1 MFEDYLEHPDRHPKN
16 AQLLAKYQNDIDKL
30 SEIFTEDD
38 LLHLMTQEQ
47 PDGIRKMRPSLASI
61 EIFAISASMSNQINF
76 FQNTDYL
83 EKWCALQCKEFEV
96 LAINIYGRTSIKQN
110 KIPDKTL
117 KEIDVFLEILL
128 DKASKDST
136 HPFSTFLTTLNTLV
150 DEKTYQNSELVH
162 CDGKASMLSHNST
175 LKDTCE
181 NITKYITSSDFINS
195 LPKVSN
201 LAPRDTALLFFARFC
216 DEFYFTFLF
225 KTIDLMKNDGLIKN
239 NYLNHPNMIQLITL
253 AMIPCEVM
261 RPVINEKGYTATL
274 TSPDKFVFNETIP
287 RNKENLTG
295 IQKNI
300 NQILYKTYI
309 YIALLIFPE
318 WKPTAKE
325 IILFLEG
332 KSLAVKKNGPTI
344 KGLLDLKSTALGLP
358 SKIND
363 VGRLSKEEYVTRLLS
378 LARAK

>member
-1 MFEDYLEHPDRHPKN
+1 MFEKYLEHPKREQKN
-16 AQLLAKYQNDIDKL
+16 ADLLAKYQKDIDKL

-47 PDGIRKMRPSLASI
+47 PDGTRKMRPSLAAI
-61 EIFAISASMSNQINF
+61 EIFAPSALLSNYINF
-76 FQNTDYL
+76 FQYTDYL
-83 EKWCALQCKEFEV
+83 EKWCVLQREEFKV
-96 LAINIYGRTSIKQN
+96 LAINIYGHNSNKQN

-117 KEIDVFLEILL
+117 KEIDAFLKSLL
-128 DKASKDST
+128 NKAPNDPT
-136 HPFSTFLTTLNTLV
+136 HPIFTLLNILDTLV
-150 DEKTYQNSELVH
+150 DEKTYQSNKPYIWN
-162 CDGKASMLSHNST
+162 GKFWMHIHNKALKISHR
-175 LKDTCE
+175 KI
-181 NITKYITSSDFINS
+181 ITYIKSSDFTNS
-195 LPKVSN
+195 LPKISN
-201 LAPRDTALLFFARFC
+201 LEAQDAALLFFARFC
-216 DEFYFTFLF
+216 DEFYFHFLLQILD
-225 KTIDLMKNDGLIKN
+225 KMKNSGLIKDN
-239 NYLNHPNMIQLITL
+239 CLNHPAMFQLITL
-253 AMIPCEVM
+253 AMLPHEVM
-261 RPVINEKGYTATL
+261 QHFINEKDTAITL
-274 TSPDKFVFNETIP
+274 TSPDRFVIDETIP

-332 KSLAVKKNGPTI
+332 KSKTV

-363 VGRLSKEEYVTRLLS
+363 VGRLSKNEYVTRLLS
-378 LARAK
+378 LAQTK

>member
-1 MFEDYLEHPDRHPKN
+1 MFENYPKPPKREQKN
-16 AQLLAKYQNDIDKL
+16 ADLLAKYQKDIDKL

-47 PDGIRKMRPSLASI
+47 PDGTRKMRPSLAAI
-61 EIFAISASMSNQINF
+61 EIFAPSALLSNYIIF
-76 FQNTDYL
+76 FQYTDYL
-83 EKWCALQCKEFEV
+83 EKWCVLQREEFKV
-96 LAINIYGRTSIKQN
+96 LAINIYGHNSNKQN

-117 KEIDVFLEILL
+117 KEIDAFLKSLL
-128 DKASKDST
+128 NKAPNDPT
-136 HPFSTFLTTLNTLV
+136 HPIFTLLNILDTLV
-150 DEKTYQNSELVH
+150 DEKTYQSNKPYIWN
-162 CDGKASMLSHNST
+162 GKFSMHIHNKALKISHR
-175 LKDTCE
+175 KI
-181 NITKYITSSDFINS
+181 ITYIKSSDFTNS
-195 LPKVSN
+195 LPKISN
-201 LAPRDTALLFFARFC
+201 LEAQDAALLFFARFC
-216 DEFYFTFLF
+216 DEFYFHFLLQILD
-225 KTIDLMKNDGLIKN
+225 KMKNSGLIKDN
-239 NYLNHPNMIQLITL
+239 CLNHPAMFQLITL
-253 AMIPCEVM
+253 AMLPHEVM
-261 RPVINEKGYTATL
+261 QHFINEKDTAITL
-274 TSPDKFVFNETIP
+274 TSPDRFVIDETIP

-332 KSLAVKKNGPTI
+332 KSKTV

-363 VGRLSKEEYVTRLLS
+363 VGRLSKNEYVTRLLS
-378 LARAK
+378 LAQTK

>member
-1 MFEDYLEHPDRHPKN
+1 MFENYPKPPKREQKN
-16 AQLLAKYQNDIDKL
+16 ADLLAKYQKDIDKL

-47 PDGIRKMRPSLASI
+47 PDGTRKMRPSLAAI
-61 EIFAISASMSNQINF
+61 EIFAPSALLSNYINF
-76 FQNTDYL
+76 FQYTDYL
-83 EKWCALQCKEFEV
+83 EKWCVLQREEFKV
-96 LAINIYGRTSIKQN
+96 LAINIYGHNSNKQN

-117 KEIDVFLEILL
+117 KEIDAFLKSLL
-128 DKASKDST
+128 NRAPNDPT
-136 HPFSTFLTTLNTLV
+136 HPIFTLLNILDTLV
-150 DEKTYQNSELVH
+150 DEKTYQSNKPYIWN
-162 CDGKASMLSHNST
+162 GKFSMHIHNKALKISHR
-175 LKDTCE
+175 KI
-181 NITKYITSSDFINS
+181 ITYIKSSDFTNS
-195 LPKVSN
+195 LPKISN
-201 LAPRDTALLFFARFC
+201 LEAQDAALLFFARFC
-216 DEFYFTFLF
+216 DEFYFHFLLQILD
-225 KTIDLMKNDGLIKN
+225 KMKNSGLIKDN
-239 NYLNHPNMIQLITL
+239 CLNHPAMFQLITL
-253 AMIPCEVM
+253 AMLPHEVM
-261 RPVINEKGYTATL
+261 QHFINEKDTAITL
-274 TSPDKFVFNETIP
+274 TSPDRFVIDETIP

-332 KSLAVKKNGPTI
+332 KSKTV

-363 VGRLSKEEYVTRLLS
+363 VGRLSKNEYVTRLLS
-378 LARAK
+378 LAQTK

>member
-1 MFEDYLEHPDRHPKN
+1 MFENYPKPPKREQKN
-16 AQLLAKYQNDIDKL
+16 ADLLAKYQKDIDKL

-47 PDGIRKMRPSLASI
+47 PDGTRKMRPSLAAI
-61 EIFAISASMSNQINF
+61 EIFAPSALLSNYINF
-76 FQNTDYL
+76 FQYTDYL
-83 EKWCALQCKEFEV
+83 EKWCVLQHEEFKV
-96 LAINIYGRTSIKQN
+96 LAINIYGHNSNKQN

-117 KEIDVFLEILL
+117 KEIDAFLKSLL
-128 DKASKDST
+128 NKAPNDPT
-136 HPFSTFLTTLNTLV
+136 HPIFTLLNILDTLV
-150 DEKTYQNSELVH
+150 DEKTYQSNKPYIWN
-162 CDGKASMLSHNST
+162 GKFSMHIHNKALKISHR
-175 LKDTCE
+175 KI
-181 NITKYITSSDFINS
+181 ITYIKSSDFTNS
-195 LPKVSN
+195 LPKISN
-201 LAPRDTALLFFARFC
+201 LEAQDAALLFFARFC
-216 DEFYFTFLF
+216 DEFYFHFLLQILD
-225 KTIDLMKNDGLIKN
+225 KMKNSGLIKDN
-239 NYLNHPNMIQLITL
+239 CLNHPAMFQLITL
-253 AMIPCEVM
+253 AMLPHEVM
-261 RPVINEKGYTATL
+261 QHFINEKDTAITL
-274 TSPDKFVFNETIP
+274 TSPDRFVIDETIP

-332 KSLAVKKNGPTI
+332 KSKTV

-363 VGRLSKEEYVTRLLS
+363 VGRLSKNEYVTRLLS
-378 LARAK
+378 LAQTK

>member
-1 MFEDYLEHPDRHPKN
+1 MFENYPKPPKREQKN
-16 AQLLAKYQNDIDKL
+16 ADLLAKYQKDIDKL

-47 PDGIRKMRPSLASI
+47 PDGTRKMRPSLAAI
-61 EIFAISASMSNQINF
+61 EIFAPSALLSNYINF
-76 FQNTDYL
+76 FQYTDYL
-83 EKWCALQCKEFEV
+83 EKWCVLQREEFRV
-96 LAINIYGRTSIKQN
+96 LAINIYGHNSNKQN

-117 KEIDVFLEILL
+117 KEIDAFLKSLL
-128 DKASKDST
+128 NKAPNDPT
-136 HPFSTFLTTLNTLV
+136 HPIFTLLNFLDTLV
-150 DEKTYQNSELVH
+150 DEKTYQSNKPYIWN
-162 CDGKASMLSHNST
+162 GKFSMHIHNKALKISHR
-175 LKDTCE
+175 KI
-181 NITKYITSSDFINS
+181 ITYIKSSDFTNS
-195 LPKVSN
+195 LPKISN
-201 LAPRDTALLFFARFC
+201 LEAQDAALLFFARFC
-216 DEFYFTFLF
+216 DEFYFHFLLQILD
-225 KTIDLMKNDGLIKN
+225 KMKNSGLIKDN
-239 NYLNHPNMIQLITL
+239 CLNHPAMFQLITL
-253 AMIPCEVM
+253 AMLPHEVM
-261 RPVINEKGYTATL
+261 QHFINEKDTAITL
-274 TSPDKFVFNETIP
+274 TSPDRFVIDETIP

-332 KSLAVKKNGPTI
+332 KSKTV

-363 VGRLSKEEYVTRLLS
+363 VGRLSKNEYVTRLLS
-378 LARAK
+378 LAQTK

>member
-1 MFEDYLEHPDRHPKN
+1 MFENYPKPPKREQKN
-16 AQLLAKYQNDIDKL
+16 ADLLAKYQKDIDKL

-47 PDGIRKMRPSLASI
+47 PDGTRKMRPSLAAI
-61 EIFAISASMSNQINF
+61 EIFAPSALLSNYINF
-76 FQNTDYL
+76 FQYTDYL
-83 EKWCALQCKEFEV
+83 EKWCVLQREEFRV
-96 LAINIYGRTSIKQN
+96 LAINIYGHNSNKQN

-117 KEIDVFLEILL
+117 KEIDAFLKSLL
-128 DKASKDST
+128 NKAPNDPT
-136 HPFSTFLTTLNTLV
+136 HPIFTLLNILDTLV
-150 DEKTYQNSELVH
+150 DEKTYQSNKPYIWN
-162 CDGKASMLSHNST
+162 GKFSMHIHNKALKISHR
-175 LKDTCE
+175 KI
-181 NITKYITSSDFINS
+181 ITYIKPSDFTNS
-195 LPKVSN
+195 LPKISN
-201 LAPRDTALLFFARFC
+201 LEAQDAALLFFARFC
-216 DEFYFTFLF
+216 DEFYFHFLLQILD
-225 KTIDLMKNDGLIKN
+225 KMKNSGLIKDN
-239 NYLNHPNMIQLITL
+239 CLNHPAMFQLITL
-253 AMIPCEVM
+253 AMLPHEVM
-261 RPVINEKGYTATL
+261 QHFINEKDTAITL
-274 TSPDKFVFNETIP
+274 TSPDRFVIDETIP

-332 KSLAVKKNGPTI
+332 KSKTV

-363 VGRLSKEEYVTRLLS
+363 VGRLSKNEYVTRLLS
-378 LARAK
+378 LAQTK

>member
-1 MFEDYLEHPDRHPKN
+1 MFENYPKPPKREQKN
-16 AQLLAKYQNDIDKL
+16 ADLLAKYQKDIDKL

-47 PDGIRKMRPSLASI
+47 PDGTRKMRPSLAAI
-61 EIFAISASMSNQINF
+61 EIFAPSALLSNYINF
-76 FQNTDYL
+76 FQYTDYL
-83 EKWCALQCKEFEV
+83 EKWCVLQREEFKV
-96 LAINIYGRTSIKQN
+96 LAINIYGHNSNKQN

-117 KEIDVFLEILL
+117 EEIDAFLKSLL
-128 DKASKDST
+128 NKAPNDPT
-136 HPFSTFLTTLNTLV
+136 HPIFTLLNILDTLV
-150 DEKTYQNSELVH
+150 DEKTYQSNKPYIWN
-162 CDGKASMLSHNST
+162 GKFSMHIHNKALKISHR
-175 LKDTCE
+175 KI
-181 NITKYITSSDFINS
+181 ITYIKSSDFTNS
-195 LPKVSN
+195 LPKISN
-201 LAPRDTALLFFARFC
+201 LEAQDAALLFFARFC
-216 DEFYFTFLF
+216 DEFYFHFLLQILD
-225 KTIDLMKNDGLIKN
+225 KMKNSGLIKDN
-239 NYLNHPNMIQLITL
+239 CLNHPAMFQLITL
-253 AMIPCEVM
+253 AMLPHEVM
-261 RPVINEKGYTATL
+261 QHFINEKDTAITL
-274 TSPDKFVFNETIP
+274 TSPDRFVIDETIP

-332 KSLAVKKNGPTI
+332 KSKTV

-363 VGRLSKEEYVTRLLS
+363 VGRLSKNEYVTRLLS
-378 LARAK
+378 LAQTK

>member
-1 MFEDYLEHPDRHPKN
+1 MFENYPKPPKREQKN
-16 AQLLAKYQNDIDKL
+16 ADLLAKYQKDIDKL

-47 PDGIRKMRPSLASI
+47 PDGTRKMRPSLAAI
-61 EIFAISASMSNQINF
+61 EIFAPSALLSNYINF
-76 FQNTDYL
+76 FQYTDYL
-83 EKWCALQCKEFEV
+83 EKWCVLQREEFKV
-96 LAINIYGRTSIKQN
+96 LAINIYGHNSNKQN

-117 KEIDVFLEILL
+117 KEIDAFLKSLL
-128 DKASKDST
+128 NKAPNDPT
-136 HPFSTFLTTLNTLV
+136 HPIFTLLNILDTLV
-150 DEKTYQNSELVH
+150 DEKTYQSNKPYIWN
-162 CDGKASMLSHNST
+162 GKFSMHIHNKALKISHR
-175 LKDTCE
+175 KI
-181 NITKYITSSDFINS
+181 ITYIKSSDFTNS
-195 LPKVSN
+195 LPKISN
-201 LAPRDTALLFFARFC
+201 LEAQDAALLFFARFC
-216 DEFYFTFLF
+216 DEFYFHFLLQILD
-225 KTIDLMKNDGLIKN
+225 KMKNSGLIKDN
-239 NYLNHPNMIQLITL
+239 CLTHPAMFQLITL
-253 AMIPCEVM
+253 AMLPHEVM
-261 RPVINEKGYTATL
+261 QHFINEKDTAITL
-274 TSPDKFVFNETIP
+274 TSPDRFVIDETIP

-332 KSLAVKKNGPTI
+332 KSKTV

-363 VGRLSKEEYVTRLLS
+363 VGRLSKNEYVTRLLS
-378 LARAK
+378 LAQTK

>member
-1 MFEDYLEHPDRHPKN
+1 MFENYPKPLKREQKN
-16 AQLLAKYQNDIDKL
+16 ADLLAKYQKDIDKL

-47 PDGIRKMRPSLASI
+47 PDGTRKMRPSLAAI
-61 EIFAISASMSNQINF
+61 EIFAPSALLSNYINF
-76 FQNTDYL
+76 FQYTDYL
-83 EKWCALQCKEFEV
+83 EKWCVLQCEEFKV
-96 LAINIYGRTSIKQN
+96 LAINIYGHDSIKQN

-117 KEIDVFLEILL
+117 KEIDAFLKNLL
-128 DKASKDST
+128 NKAPNDPT
-136 HPFSTFLTTLNTLV
+136 HPIFTLLNILDTLV
-150 DEKTYQNSELVH
+150 DEKTYQSNKPYIWN
-162 CDGKASMLSHNST
+162 GKFSMHIHNKA
-175 LKDTCE
+175 LKISRRKI
-181 NITKYITSSDFINS
+181 ITYIKSSDFTNS
-195 LPKVSN
+195 LPKISN
-201 LAPRDTALLFFARFC
+201 LEAQDAALLFFARFC
-216 DEFYFTFLF
+216 DEFYFHFLLQILD
-225 KTIDLMKNDGLIKN
+225 KMKNSGLIKDN
-239 NYLNHPNMIQLITL
+239 CLNHPAMFQLITL
-253 AMIPCEVM
+253 AMLPHEVM
-261 RPVINEKGYTATL
+261 QHFINEKDTAITL
-274 TSPDKFVFNETIP
+274 TSPDRFVIDETIP

-332 KSLAVKKNGPTI
+332 KSKTV

-363 VGRLSKEEYVTRLLS
+363 VGRLSKNEYVTRLLS
-378 LARAK
+378 LAQTK

>member
-1 MFEDYLEHPDRHPKN
+1 MFESYPKPPKREQKN
-16 AQLLAKYQNDIDKL
+16 ADLLAKYQKDIDKL

-47 PDGIRKMRPSLASI
+47 PDGTRKMRPSLAAI
-61 EIFAISASMSNQINF
+61 EIFAPSALLSNYINF
-76 FQNTDYL
+76 FQYTDYL
-83 EKWCALQCKEFEV
+83 EKWCVLQREEFKV
-96 LAINIYGRTSIKQN
+96 LAINIYGHNSNKQN

-117 KEIDVFLEILL
+117 KEIDAFLKSLL
-128 DKASKDST
+128 NKAPNDPT
-136 HPFSTFLTTLNTLV
+136 HPIFTLLNILDTLV
-150 DEKTYQNSELVH
+150 DEKTYQSNKPYIWN
-162 CDGKASMLSHNST
+162 GKFSMHIHNKALKISHR
-175 LKDTCE
+175 KI
-181 NITKYITSSDFINS
+181 ITYIKSSDFTNS
-195 LPKVSN
+195 LPKISN
-201 LAPRDTALLFFARFC
+201 LEAQDAALLFFARFC
-216 DEFYFTFLF
+216 DEFYFHFLLQILD
-225 KTIDLMKNDGLIKN
+225 KMKNSGLIKDN
-239 NYLNHPNMIQLITL
+239 CLNHPAMFQLITL
-253 AMIPCEVM
+253 AMLPHEVM
-261 RPVINEKGYTATL
+261 QHFINEKDTAITL
-274 TSPDKFVFNETIP
+274 TSPDRFVIDETIP

-332 KSLAVKKNGPTI
+332 KSKTV

-363 VGRLSKEEYVTRLLS
+363 VGRLSKNEYVTRLLS
-378 LARAK
+378 LAQTK

>member
-1 MFEDYLEHPDRHPKN
+1 MFENYPKPPKREQKN
-16 AQLLAKYQNDIDKL
+16 ADLLAKYQKDIDKL

-47 PDGIRKMRPSLASI
+47 PDGTRKMRPSLAAI
-61 EIFAISASMSNQINF
+61 EIFAPSALLSNYINF
-76 FQNTDYL
+76 FQYTDYL
-83 EKWCALQCKEFEV
+83 EKWCVLQREEFKV
-96 LAINIYGRTSIKQN
+96 LAINIYGHNSNKQN

-117 KEIDVFLEILL
+117 KEIDAFLKSLL
-128 DKASKDST
+128 NKAPNDPT
-136 HPFSTFLTTLNTLV
+136 HPIFTLLNILDTLV
-150 DEKTYQNSELVH
+150 DEKTYQSNKPYIWN
-162 CDGKASMLSHNST
+162 GKFSMHIHNKALKISHR
-175 LKDTCE
+175 KI
-181 NITKYITSSDFINS
+181 ITYIKSSDFTNS
-195 LPKVSN
+195 LPKISN
-201 LAPRDTALLFFARFC
+201 LEAQDAALLFFARFC
-216 DEFYFTFLF
+216 DEFYFHFLLQILD
-225 KTIDLMKNDGLIKN
+225 KMKNSGLIKDN
-239 NYLNHPNMIQLITL
+239 CLNHPAMFQFITL
-253 AMIPCEVM
+253 AMLPHEVM
-261 RPVINEKGYTATL
+261 QHFINEKDTAITL
-274 TSPDKFVFNETIP
+274 TSPDRFVIDETIP

-332 KSLAVKKNGPTI
+332 KSKTV

-363 VGRLSKEEYVTRLLS
+363 VGRLSKNEYVTRLLS
-378 LARAK
+378 LAQTK

>member
-1 MFEDYLEHPDRHPKN
+1 MFENYLEHPKREQKN
-16 AQLLAKYQNDIDKL
+16 ANLLAKYQNDIDKL

-47 PDGIRKMRPSLASI
+47 PDGTRKMRPSLASI
-61 EIFAISASMSNQINF
+61 EIFAPSASTSNQINF
-76 FQNTDYL
+76 FQHTDYL
-83 EKWCALQCKEFEV
+83 EKWCALQRKEFEI
-96 LAINIYGRTSIKQN
+96 LAINIYGRISIKQN
-110 KIPDKTL
+110 KIPVKTL
-117 KEIDVFLEILL
+117 KEIDTFLEIFL

-136 HPFSTFLTTLNTLV
+136 HPFFSFLNSLNTLV
-150 DEKTYQNSELVH
+150 DEKTYQNNESDH
-162 CDGKASMLSHNST
+162 WDGKATMLSHRST

-181 NITKYITSSDFINS
+181 SITKYITSSDFMNS

-201 LAPRDTALLFFARFC
+201 LEPRDTALLFFARLC

-225 KTIDLMKNDGLIKN
+225 KTIDLMINTGLIKN
-239 NYLNHPNMIQLITL
+239 SHLNHPTMIQLITF

-261 RPVINEKGYTATL
+261 RPVINENGYTATL
-274 TSPDKFVFNETIP
+274 TNPDKFIFNETIP
-287 RNKENLTG
+287 RDKENMTG

-300 NQILYKTYI
+300 NQILHKTYI
-309 YIALLIFPE
+309 YIALLLFPA

-332 KSLAVKKNGPTI
+332 KSKTV

-378 LARAK
+378 LAQTK

>member
-1 MFEDYLEHPDRHPKN
+1 MFENYPKPPKREQKN
-16 AQLLAKYQNDIDKL
+16 ADLLAKYQKDIDKL

-47 PDGIRKMRPSLASI
+47 PDGTRKMRPSLAAI
-61 EIFAISASMSNQINF
+61 EIFAPSALLSNYINF
-76 FQNTDYL
+76 FQYTDYL
-83 EKWCALQCKEFEV
+83 EKWCVLQREEFKV
-96 LAINIYGRTSIKQN
+96 LAINIYGHNSNKQN

-117 KEIDVFLEILL
+117 KEIDAFLKSLL
-128 DKASKDST
+128 NKAPNDPT
-136 HPFSTFLTTLNTLV
+136 HPIFTLLNILDTLV
-150 DEKTYQNSELVH
+150 DEKTYQSNKPYIWN
-162 CDGKASMLSHNST
+162 GKFSMHIHNKALKISHR
-175 LKDTCE
+175 KI
-181 NITKYITSSDFINS
+181 ITYIKSSDFTNS
-195 LPKVSN
+195 LPKISN
-201 LAPRDTALLFFARFC
+201 LEAQDAALLFFARFC
-216 DEFYFTFLF
+216 DEFYFHFLLQILD
-225 KTIDLMKNDGLIKN
+225 KMKNSGLIKDN
-239 NYLNHPNMIQLITL
+239 CLNPPAMFQLITL
-253 AMIPCEVM
+253 AMLPHEVM
-261 RPVINEKGYTATL
+261 QHFINEKDTAITL
-274 TSPDKFVFNETIP
+274 TSPDRFVIDETIP

-332 KSLAVKKNGPTI
+332 KSKTV

-363 VGRLSKEEYVTRLLS
+363 VGRLSKNEYVTRLLS
-378 LARAK
+378 LAQTK

>member
-1 MFEDYLEHPDRHPKN
+1 MFENYPKPPKREQKN
-16 AQLLAKYQNDIDKL
+16 ADLLAKYQKDIDKL

-47 PDGIRKMRPSLASI
+47 PDGTRKMRPSLAAI
-61 EIFAISASMSNQINF
+61 EIFAPSALLSNYINF
-76 FQNTDYL
+76 FQYTDYL
-83 EKWCALQCKEFEV
+83 EKWCVLQREEFKV
-96 LAINIYGRTSIKQN
+96 LAINIYGHNSNKQN

-117 KEIDVFLEILL
+117 KEIDAFLKSLL
-128 DKASKDST
+128 NKAPNDPT
-136 HPFSTFLTTLNTLV
+136 HPVFTLLNILDTLV
-150 DEKTYQNSELVH
+150 DEKTYQSNKPYIWN
-162 CDGKASMLSHNST
+162 GKFSMHIHNKALKISHR
-175 LKDTCE
+175 KI
-181 NITKYITSSDFINS
+181 ITYIKSSDFTNS
-195 LPKVSN
+195 LPKISN
-201 LAPRDTALLFFARFC
+201 LEAQDAALLFFARFC
-216 DEFYFTFLF
+216 DEFYFHFLLQILD
-225 KTIDLMKNDGLIKN
+225 KMKNSGLIKDN
-239 NYLNHPNMIQLITL
+239 CLNHPAMFQLITL
-253 AMIPCEVM
+253 AMLPHEVM
-261 RPVINEKGYTATL
+261 QHFINEKDTAITL
-274 TSPDKFVFNETIP
+274 TSPDRFVIDETIP

-332 KSLAVKKNGPTI
+332 KSKTV

-363 VGRLSKEEYVTRLLS
+363 VGRLSKNEYVTRLLS
-378 LARAK
+378 LAQTK

>member
-1 MFEDYLEHPDRHPKN
+1 MFENYPKPPKREQKN
-16 AQLLAKYQNDIDKL
+16 ADLLAKYQKDIDKL

-47 PDGIRKMRPSLASI
+47 PDGTRKMRPSLAAI
-61 EIFAISASMSNQINF
+61 EIFAPSALLSNYINF
-76 FQNTDYL
+76 FQYTDYL
-83 EKWCALQCKEFEV
+83 EKWCVLQREEFKV
-96 LAINIYGRTSIKQN
+96 LAINIYGHNSNKQN

-117 KEIDVFLEILL
+117 KEIDAFLKSLL
-128 DKASKDST
+128 NKAPNDPT
-136 HPFSTFLTTLNTLV
+136 HPIFTLLNILDTLV
-150 DEKTYQNSELVH
+150 DEKTYQSNKPYIWN
-162 CDGKASMLSHNST
+162 GKFSMHIHNKALKISHR
-175 LKDTCE
+175 KI
-181 NITKYITSSDFINS
+181 ITYIKSSDFTNS
-195 LPKVSN
+195 LPKISN
-201 LAPRDTALLFFARFC
+201 LEAQDAALLFFARFC
-216 DEFYFTFLF
+216 DEFYFQFLLQILD
-225 KTIDLMKNDGLIKN
+225 KMKNSGLIKDN
-239 NYLNHPNMIQLITL
+239 CLNHPAMFQLITL
-253 AMIPCEVM
+253 AMLPHEVM
-261 RPVINEKGYTATL
+261 QHFINEKDTAITL
-274 TSPDKFVFNETIP
+274 TSPDRFVIDETIP

-332 KSLAVKKNGPTI
+332 KSKTV

-363 VGRLSKEEYVTRLLS
+363 VGRLSKNEYVTRLLS
-378 LARAK
+378 LAQTK

>member
-1 MFEDYLEHPDRHPKN
+1 MFENYPKPPKREQKN
-16 AQLLAKYQNDIDKL
+16 ADLLAKYQKDIDKL

-47 PDGIRKMRPSLASI
+47 PDGTRKMRPSLAAI
-61 EIFAISASMSNQINF
+61 EIFAPSALLSNYINF
-76 FQNTDYL
+76 FQYTDYL
-83 EKWCALQCKEFEV
+83 EKWCVLQREEFKV
-96 LAINIYGRTSIKQN
+96 LAINIYGHDSIKQN

-117 KEIDVFLEILL
+117 KEIDAFLKNLL
-128 DKASKDST
+128 NKAPNDPT
-136 HPFSTFLTTLNTLV
+136 HPIFTLLNILDTLV
-150 DEKTYQNSELVH
+150 DEKTYQSNKPYIWN
-162 CDGKASMLSHNST
+162 GKFSMHIHNKA
-175 LKDTCE
+175 LKISRRKI
-181 NITKYITSSDFINS
+181 ITYIKSSDFTNS
-195 LPKVSN
+195 LPKISN
-201 LAPRDTALLFFARFC
+201 LEAPDAALLFFARFC
-216 DEFYFTFLF
+216 DEFYFHFLLQILD
-225 KTIDLMKNDGLIKN
+225 KMKNPGLIKDN
-239 NYLNHPNMIQLITL
+239 CLNHPAMFQLITL
-253 AMIPCEVM
+253 AMLPHEVM
-261 RPVINEKGYTATL
+261 QHFINEKDTAITL
-274 TSPDKFVFNETIP
+274 TSPDRFVIDETIP

-332 KSLAVKKNGPTI
+332 KSKTV

-363 VGRLSKEEYVTRLLS
+363 VGRLSKNEYVTRLLS
-378 LARAK
+378 LAQTK

>member
-1 MFEDYLEHPDRHPKN
+1 MFENYPKPPKREQKN
-16 AQLLAKYQNDIDKL
+16 ADLLAKYQKDIDKL

-47 PDGIRKMRPSLASI
+47 PDGTRKMRPSLAAI
-61 EIFAISASMSNQINF
+61 EIFAPSALLSNYINF
-76 FQNTDYL
+76 FQYTDYL
-83 EKWCALQCKEFEV
+83 EKWCVLQREEFKV
-96 LAINIYGRTSIKQN
+96 LAINIYGHDSIKQN

-117 KEIDVFLEILL
+117 KEIDAFLKNLL
-128 DKASKDST
+128 NKAPNDPT
-136 HPFSTFLTTLNTLV
+136 HPIFTLLNILDTLV
-150 DEKTYQNSELVH
+150 DEKTYQSNKPYIWN
-162 CDGKASMLSHNST
+162 GKFSMHIHNKA
-175 LKDTCE
+175 LKISRRKI
-181 NITKYITSSDFINS
+181 ITYIKSSDFTNS
-195 LPKVSN
+195 PPKISN
-201 LAPRDTALLFFARFC
+201 LEAPDAALLFFARFC
-216 DEFYFTFLF
+216 DEFYFHFLLQILD
-225 KTIDLMKNDGLIKN
+225 KMKNSGLIKDN
-239 NYLNHPNMIQLITL
+239 CLNHPAMFQLITL
-253 AMIPCEVM
+253 AMLPHEVM
-261 RPVINEKGYTATL
+261 QHFINEKDTAITL
-274 TSPDKFVFNETIP
+274 TSPDRFVIDETIP

-332 KSLAVKKNGPTI
+332 KSKTV

-363 VGRLSKEEYVTRLLS
+363 VGRLSKNEYVTRLLS
-378 LARAK
+378 LAQTK

>member
-1 MFEDYLEHPDRHPKN
+1 MFENYPKPPKREQKN
-16 AQLLAKYQNDIDKL
+16 ADLLAKYQKDIDKL

-47 PDGIRKMRPSLASI
+47 PDGTRKMRPSLAAI
-61 EIFAISASMSNQINF
+61 EIFAPSALLSNYINF
-76 FQNTDYL
+76 FQYTDYL
-83 EKWCALQCKEFEV
+83 EKWCVLQREEFKV
-96 LAINIYGRTSIKQN
+96 LAINIYGHNSNKQN

-117 KEIDVFLEILL
+117 KEIDAFLKSLL
-128 DKASKDST
+128 NKAPNDPT
-136 HPFSTFLTTLNTLV
+136 HPIFTLLNILDTLV
-150 DEKTYQNSELVH
+150 DEKTYQSNKPYIWN
-162 CDGKASMLSHNST
+162 GKFSMHIHNKALKISHR
-175 LKDTCE
+175 KI
-181 NITKYITSSDFINS
+181 ITYIKSSDFTNS
-195 LPKVSN
+195 LPKISN
-201 LAPRDTALLFFARFC
+201 LEAQDAALLFFARFC
-216 DEFYFTFLF
+216 DEFYFHFLLQILD
-225 KTIDLMKNDGLIKN
+225 KMKNFGLIKDN
-239 NYLNHPNMIQLITL
+239 CLNHPAMFQLITL
-253 AMIPCEVM
+253 AMLPHEVM
-261 RPVINEKGYTATL
+261 QHFINEKDTAITL
-274 TSPDKFVFNETIP
+274 TSPDRFVIDETIP

-332 KSLAVKKNGPTI
+332 KSKTV

-363 VGRLSKEEYVTRLLS
+363 VGRLSKNEYVTRLLS
-378 LARAK
+378 LAQTK

>member
-1 MFEDYLEHPDRHPKN
+1 MKTILSRLNENKKN
-16 AQLLAKYQNDIDKL
+16 ADLLAKYQKDIDKL

-47 PDGIRKMRPSLASI
+47 PDGTRKMRPSLAAI
-61 EIFAISASMSNQINF
+61 EIFAPSALLSNYINF
-76 FQNTDYL
+76 FQYTDYL
-83 EKWCALQCKEFEV
+83 EKWCVLQREEFKV
-96 LAINIYGRTSIKQN
+96 LAINIYGHNSNKQN

-117 KEIDVFLEILL
+117 KEIDAFLKSLL
-128 DKASKDST
+128 NKAPNDPT
-136 HPFSTFLTTLNTLV
+136 HPIFTLLNILDTLV
-150 DEKTYQNSELVH
+150 DEKTYQSNKPYIWN
-162 CDGKASMLSHNST
+162 GKFSMHIHNKALKISHR
-175 LKDTCE
+175 KI
-181 NITKYITSSDFINS
+181 ITYIKSSDFTNS
-195 LPKVSN
+195 LPKISN
-201 LAPRDTALLFFARFC
+201 LEAQDAALLFFARFC
-216 DEFYFTFLF
+216 DEFYFHFLLQILD
-225 KTIDLMKNDGLIKN
+225 KMKNSGLIKDN
-239 NYLNHPNMIQLITL
+239 CLNHPAMFQLITL
-253 AMIPCEVM
+253 AMLPHEVM
-261 RPVINEKGYTATL
+261 QHFINEKDTAITL
-274 TSPDKFVFNETIP
+274 TSPDRFVIDETIP

-332 KSLAVKKNGPTI
+332 KSKTV

-363 VGRLSKEEYVTRLLS
+363 VGRLSKNEYVTRLLS
-378 LARAK
+378 LAQTK

>member
-1 MFEDYLEHPDRHPKN
+1 MFENYPKPPKREQKN
-16 AQLLAKYQNDIDKL
+16 ADLLAKYQKDIDKL

-47 PDGIRKMRPSLASI
+47 PDGTRKMRPSLAAI
-61 EIFAISASMSNQINF
+61 EIFAPSALLSNYINF
-76 FQNTDYL
+76 FQYTDYL
-83 EKWCALQCKEFEV
+83 EKWCVLQREEFKV
-96 LAINIYGRTSIKQN
+96 LAINIYGHNSNKQN

-117 KEIDVFLEILL
+117 KEIDAFLKSLL
-128 DKASKDST
+128 NKAPNDST
-136 HPFSTFLTTLNTLV
+136 HPIFTLLNILDTLV
-150 DEKTYQNSELVH
+150 DEKTYQSNKPYIWN
-162 CDGKASMLSHNST
+162 GKFSMHIHNKALKISHR
-175 LKDTCE
+175 KI
-181 NITKYITSSDFINS
+181 ITYIKSSDFTNS
-195 LPKVSN
+195 LPKISN
-201 LAPRDTALLFFARFC
+201 LEAQDAALLFFARFC
-216 DEFYFTFLF
+216 DEFYFHFLLQILD
-225 KTIDLMKNDGLIKN
+225 KMKNSGLIKDN
-239 NYLNHPNMIQLITL
+239 CLNHPAMFQLITL
-253 AMIPCEVM
+253 AMLPHEVM
-261 RPVINEKGYTATL
+261 QHFINEKDTAITL
-274 TSPDKFVFNETIP
+274 TSPDRFVIDETIP

-332 KSLAVKKNGPTI
+332 KSKTV

-363 VGRLSKEEYVTRLLS
+363 VGRLSKNEYVTRLLS
-378 LARAK
+378 LAQTK